1 VNVRVRVHRGHVIV
15 TCLTCGRQTR
25 YQVVRRDNR

>member
-15 TCLTCGRQTR
+15 TCLNCGRQTR
-25 YQVVRRDNR
+25 YQVVRTDNR